1 MNGRQKQKGM
11 VLAVVLILTLPLTLM
26 AVSVM
31 QWGREQMKI
40 SAANRHYL
48 DVLTRSDAEI
58 QAFWQHPDLRQI
70 LVDSMTEGSKENIK
84 IQDKYQIKRS
94 YEMPCARTRMASSNN
109 LIQHCRYMEIA
120 FNKSEW
126 SYKQDEATVNVE
138 LPLFY
143 MR

>member
-11 VLAVVLILTLPLTLM
+11 VLAVVLILMLPLTLM

-31 QWGREQMKI
+31 QWGQEQMKM

-58 QAFWQHPDLRQI
+58 QAFWQQPDLRQV
-70 LVDSMTEGSKENIK
+70 LVDLMSDGSKENIK
-84 IQDKYQIKRS
+84 SHNKYHIKNS
-94 YEMPCARTRMASSNN
+94 YETPCTRMRMANSIN
-109 LIQHCRYMEIA
+109 LIQYCRYMEIA
-120 FNKSEW
+120 FNKSGW
-126 SYKQDEATVNVE
+126 SYKKDEATVSVE